1 MTMHGSSRWK
11 CLRCG
16 KRFWTFVYPDPVPD
30 HIPRCLCGALSE
42 PDPES
47 GPPKDITVA
56 QARECV
62 EDFPVTDSE
71 ALSRPRFRQCG
82 KTIVAALHE
91 FERNEA
97 AAIERG
103 DTGVAMTWHQ
113 AAEILRRA

>member
-16 KRFWTFVYPDPVPD
+16 KRFWSFVYPDPVPD
-30 HIPRCLCGALSE
+30 HTPRCLCGALSE
-42 PDPES
+42 PDP
-47 GPPKDITVA
+47 DITVA

-62 EDFPVTDSE
+62 EDFPITDSE
-71 ALSRPRFRQCG
+71 TSRPMFRQCG
-82 KTIVAALHE
+82 KTIIAALRE

-103 DTGVAMTWHQ
+103 DMGVAMTWHQ
-113 AAEILRRA
+113 AAEILKRA